1 MNIWHDISA
10 SRITPEDFIACIE
23 ISKGGKNK
31 YELDKETGMLILDR
45 VLYTAT
51 HYPAN
56 YGFIPRT
63 YAGDGDP
70 LDVLVLC
77 QESILPLTLVR
88 CYPIGVITMLDQ
100 GKLDEKIIAI
110 PFKDPTYNSYHDVS
124 ELPSHIFTEMSHFF
138 TVYKN
143 LEQKETM
150 VDEVRGAEDAK
161 KVIQKCLNVITE
173 KCVLFN
179 FDYALFN
186 ICPFGL
192 SCRVEVAALQ
202 DIDPGCESIII
213 FCKKVCCCLSSRK
226 ESFKYHVISVTFV
239 IIEEVEEFGDGS
251 FSRFDLQRSHL

>member
-1 MNIWHDISA
+1 MSNIWHDISP
-10 SRITPEDFIACIE
+10 SRITAEDFIAVIE
-23 ISKGGKNK
+23 IEKGSKKK
-31 YELDKETGMLILDR
+31 YELDKETGSLILDR
-45 VLYTAT
+45 ILYTST

-56 YGFIPRT
+56 YGLIPRT
-63 YAGDGDP
+63 YADANDP

-77 QESILPLTLVR
+77 SEVIQPLSLVR

-161 KVIQKCLNVITE
+161 KVIQKCLDQYIE
-173 KCVLFN
+173 KF
-179 FDYALFN
+179 
-186 ICPFGL
+186 
-192 SCRVEVAALQ
+192 CR
-202 DIDPGCESIII
+202 
-213 FCKKVCCCLSSRK
+213 
-226 ESFKYHVISVTFV
+226 
-239 IIEEVEEFGDGS
+239 
-251 FSRFDLQRSHL
+251 